1 MRLPKLLKSSVFQ
14 LTLMYMALF
23 GVSLVALAVFI
34 YWSTVGYLE
43 RQTDEV
49 IEAEIA
55 GLAEQFNRRGLVG
68 LIDVLEDRLLKTNEE
83 RSAYLLVDSGL
94 RPIRGNLAFWPPQ
107 FDQPGEWVDFTAPN
121 DAGENM
127 PFRARV
133 LPVGTTGFRL
143 LVGREIG
150 ELVKIKQTFA
160 RASIWGV
167 SITLGLSLIGGLAIA
182 MSSQRRIALLN
193 RTTRQI
199 MQGDFSR
206 RVPAGGGHDEHEE
219 LATNVNAML
228 DQIESL
234 FAGIRHVGDSIA
246 HDLRGPLTRLRT
258 RLEMLIKEPE
268 SSKASLEECLAQA
281 DALLATFNALLRI
294 SRIESGAYR
303 SAFEAIDLSEIV
315 RDVAELYQ
323 AITEEKR
330 INLKCERID
339 RAVVFGDRELLAQA
353 LTNLLDNAVKYT
365 PAGGTI
371 DLRLDRSNGRIA
383 ATVADSGPGIPPS
396 DRDHVLNRFARLDEA
411 RSKPGNGL
419 GLALVRA
426 VADQHDA
433 TVTLSDN
440 APGLAVTLSLPA
452 ARLSFA
458 SQESKMGV
466 R

>member
-1 MRLPKLLKSSVFQ
+1 MPFPPLFRTSVFH

-23 GVSLVALAVFI
+23 GASVITLGVFL

-55 GLAEQFNRRGLVG
+55 SLEEHIRRGSLGGMALV
-68 LIDVLEDRLLKTNEE
+68 IEDRVHRSDEE
-83 RSAYLLVDSGL
+83 RSAYLLVDASL
-94 RPIRGNLAFWPPQ
+94 RRVAGNLSSWPPE
-107 FDQPGEWVDFTAPN
+107 FNQPGEWVDFTAPN
-121 DAGENM
+121 EAGDIM

-133 LPVGTTGFRL
+133 LGVGSTGYRL
-143 LVGREIG
+143 LVGREIA
-150 ELVKIKQTFA
+150 ELAQIKQTFR
-160 RASIWGV
+160 RAAIWGV
-167 SITLGLSLIGGLAIA
+167 SLTMGLALAGGLLMA
-182 MSSQRRIALLN
+182 MSAQRRVALLN

-199 MQGDFSR
+199 MRGDFSQ
-206 RVPAGGGHDEHEE
+206 RVPVGGYNDEHEE

-228 DQIESL
+228 DQIEGL
-234 FAGIRHVGDSIA
+234 LAGIRHVGDSIA

-258 RLEMLIKEPE
+258 RLEMLIKEPAP
-268 SSKASLEECLAQA
+268 SKKSLEECLAQA
-281 DALLATFNALLRI
+281 DALLATFSALLRI

-303 SAFEAIDLSEIV
+303 SRFESVDFGAIV
-315 RDVAELYQ
+315 GDVAELYQ
-323 AITEEKR
+323 AIAEENG
-330 INLKCERID
+330 INIKCERD
-339 RAVVFGDRELLAQA
+339 ERDGKAVVFGDRELLAQA

-371 DLRLDRSNGRIA
+371 DIRLTSTPERIV
-383 ATVADSGPGIPPS
+383 ATVGDSGPGIPPME
-396 DRDHVLNRFARLDEA
+396 RERVLARFARLDEA

-433 TVTLSDN
+433 TLTLTDN

-452 ARLSFA
+452 ERRAAR
-458 SQESKMGV
+458 
-466 R
+466 